1 MSSNVARMQLDL
13 SSVVTRV
20 HTIAEA
26 RLLPAGTIVGD
37 THGGV
42 TFSDAVA
49 MELERRSHEGWC
61 DLPLHQDATQK
72 RWTVILLNR

>member
-1 MSSNVARMQLDL
+1 MSGSGAGMQIDL
-13 SSVVTRV
+13 SVIITNVKT
-20 HTIAEA
+20 ADDA
-26 RLLPAGTIVGD
+26 RALPAGTVVGD

-49 MELERRSHEGWC
+49 SELEKRSHTGWC
-61 DLPLHQDATQK
+61 DVFSPADQA

>member
-1 MSSNVARMQLDL
+1 MQIDL
-13 SSVVTRV
+13 SVIITNVKT
-20 HTIAEA
+20 ADDA
-26 RLLPAGTIVGD
+26 RALPAGTVVGD

-49 MELERRSHEGWC
+49 SELEKRSHTGWC
-61 DLPLHQDATQK
+61 DVFSPADQA